1 MSKMDKHC
9 FEDFK
14 REIRSGIST
23 GESATVTITLT
34 LCGNGEESK
43 KKLAQDPKPISDTGR
58 FLERMEA
65 NRYTLIGPDEREKY
79 RAFLKKERYEIQ
91 DVVKSFPC
99 EAGAAAI
106 AASCRK
112 GKFKSIKKGAW
123 TLESLSY
130 ACHVAKVC
138 RKCLNPIPGSKCRE
152 CE

>member
-1 MSKMDKHC
+1 MDKHC

-14 REIRSGIST
+14 REIRSGISD
-23 GESATVTITLT
+23 GETATVTITLT
-34 LCGNGEESK
+34 LCGNGGETK
-43 KKLAQDPKPISDTGR
+43 KEPTQKPIPLTDSGR
-58 FLERMEA
+58 FLERMDA

-79 RAFLKKERYEIQ
+79 RAFLMKERRGIQ
-91 DVVKSFPC
+91 DVVKNFPC